1 LTRSLSA
8 REIRTRRPE
17 GRAGEDDCERLP
29 AANTG
34 GSDEQRRNHPGKVEH
49 VHRVRRHGIE
59 RDRCGYR
66 LRRDGVD
73 DV

>member
-1 LTRSLSA
+1 
-8 REIRTRRPE
+8 
-17 GRAGEDDCERLP
+17 LP

-34 GSDEQRRNHPGKVEH
+34 GSDEQRRNQPGKVEH

-73 DV
+73 DVGQPQRSKSHADAAQKDRRSPHR